1 MTEDANNDPIG
12 NALNLSPI
20 DKSSG
25 DKFVNDLIAS
35 AHDDSAKQDFEL
47 ARANI
52 HSMIMSGQEAMET
65 LSQIASSSQ
74 HPRAFEV
81 LAKLM
86 DTMLNAN
93 KDLMTL
99 QEKIREIHRK
109 KFYNQLLTSDRLKN
123 RLRPLFTEDEYVGV
137 IDNKYYKFECLIC
150 EQK

>member
-20 DKSSG
+20 DNSSG
-25 DKFVNDLIAS
+25 DKFVNDLMVT

-52 HSMIMSGQEAMET
+52 HSMIMNGQEAMET
-65 LSQIASSSQ
+65 LSQIANSSQ

-99 QEKIREIHRK
+99 QEKIREIGAADSPISDKAKTINNNLFVGSTSELQKVLQDMK
-109 KFYNQLLTSDRLKN
+109 KN
-123 RLRPLFTEDEYVGV
+123 DEP
-137 IDNKYYKFECLIC
+137 
-150 EQK
+150 